1 MRQISMSDE
10 RYVGERRA
18 LWHFLA
24 ELQPLVVD
32 ALGEDA
38 LLRHHISRALK
49 TGDLQM
55 LRQARRIFHNHPDA
69 LKRKLM
75 RGIFEGTTPGS
86 ELPTALPEEPLAP
99 IGDGGS
105 VVETGQAVVFDAFP
119 AANRDDVALTVELAM
134 GEHGAAPVRVKI
146 KPGTLPRSAAEAL
159 RQVADW
165 IENDRRMLSNQHW
178 ASEDNRM
185 DSADETVD
193 RL

>member
-75 RGIFEGTTPGS
+75 RGIFEGTSSGA
-86 ELPTALPEEPLAP
+86 ELPTTLPEEPLTP
-99 IGDGGS
+99 NMDVGS
-105 VVETGQAVVFDAFP
+105 VDRADQAITFDAFP
-119 AANRDDVALTVELAM
+119 AASRDDVALTVELAVS
-134 GEHGAAPVRVKI
+134 ERDAAPVRVKI

-159 RQVADW
+159 RQIADW
-165 IENDRRMLSNQHW
+165 IESDRQMLSDQHW
-178 ASEDNRM
+178 GLEDNHM
-185 DSADETVD
+185 GSADETVD

>member
-1 MRQISMSDE
+1 MSDE

-75 RGIFEGTTPGS
+75 RGIFEGTASGA
-86 ELPTALPEEPLAP
+86 ELPTTLPDEPLAP
-99 IGDGGS
+99 NGDGSSIGDVS
-105 VVETGQAVVFDAFP
+105 QAVVFDAFP
-119 AANRDDVALTVELAM
+119 AASRADVALTVELAKS
-134 GEHGAAPVRVKI
+134 ECGAAPVRVKI

-165 IENDRRMLSNQHW
+165 IENDRRMLSHQHW
-178 ASEDNRM
+178 ASEDDRM